1 MRSRECCSDETLELL
16 EINMKYRISINK
28 IRTKQLDI
36 KFKKKAKIRNKTR
49 CDTK

>member
-1 MRSRECCSDETLELL
+1 MRSGDRCSDETLRLS
-16 EINMKYRISINK
+16 EINLKYRISVNK